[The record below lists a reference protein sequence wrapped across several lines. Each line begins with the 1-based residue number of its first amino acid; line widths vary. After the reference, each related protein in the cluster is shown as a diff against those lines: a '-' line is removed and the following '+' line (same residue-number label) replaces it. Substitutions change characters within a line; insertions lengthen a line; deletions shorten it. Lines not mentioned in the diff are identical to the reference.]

1 MIPPTGRLRT
11 ATVALL
17 LLMSFVVAACTS
29 EEPEEDGEVAAPTVA
44 PEARFTPMQVERVTE
59 PAAGWRESGCSLPV
73 EYVRRIRRGNYPGR
87 SPDVIVVPREPN
99 FFGAFTSTSHS
110 GPWDYLQKV
119 PLVFYGP
126 GFIQP
131 QGDLSLDR
139 EVTVAD
145 LAPTMAELLDV
156 EFPTAVGKPI
166 EGVLDPTRDGPP
178 KLIVTVVWDGG
189 GWNTLRTW
197 PDQWPHLEK
206 LMAGGTS
213 VQDVIVGSSPSVTPA
228 IHTNIGTGAFPKQ
241 HGTVGIPIREED
253 GSMSIAFDK
262 KSPDHVEVPMLGDT
276 YDAATGNAAEIGMFA
291 FKGWHMGMMSHG
303 ALTPGGDKDIAILAN
318 TQEKFVTNPS
328 LFEVPPY
335 VEDIPGL
342 DEHIRTVDQADGEL
356 DDKWMGHEVLDQ
368 PSERRDTPAW
378 TLFQTKIIKTVLS
391 REGFGADEV
400 PDLFFT
406 NYKQIDEIGHNF
418 NLLQPEMRAIVR
430 YSDEALK
437 DLTDFLNREVGHEE
451 WVLALTADHGVAPD
465 PQAAGAWPIR
475 MQYLQS
481 DVAEHFGV
489 GVQEMFV
496 ETSPVG
502 FWFDQ
507 QTMEAEGITS
517 EEVADFLV
525 DYRLD
530 ANAPAEEDLPS
541 QYRDRLEE
549 PIFEAAFPS
558 AAMGEIWNCVE
569 ENG

>member
-1 MIPPTGRLRT
+1 M
-11 ATVALL
+11 
-17 LLMSFVVAACTS
+17 
-29 EEPEEDGEVAAPTVA
+29 AAPTVA

-253 GSMSIAFDK
+253 GSMSIAFDN